1 MIASDFYVEPAD
13 WQQDRAAIVRVRES
27 VFIVEQ
33 GVPEDEEFDRDDE
46 TAHHFVAYADNRMP
60 IGTARL
66 TQDGRIGRVAV
77 EKAWRGKAVGAAL
90 IQSALDLAREQRL
103 QQVRLAA
110 QTYAL
115 GFYERFGFRAY
126 GEEFDDVG
134 IPHRWMRMML
144 KSGESEESAR
154 RRVAVP
160 IDPARNGMLHGLED
174 LQACVS
180 ELIRGC
186 RGLLE
191 LFTPRCQIQVFDTE
205 PAYSELRTLL
215 AFSREPQVRVLIKDS
230 RHAVETGH
238 RWIPL
243 AQRRPT
249 AMEFRNPA
257 RDHAT
262 HTAEFLLIDRRHM
275 ILRENPDRF
284 AARAIVDNPL
294 LAQRQVEFFAEAWEY
309 GSQDPNTR
317 RLAL

>member
-1 MIASDFYVEPAD
+1 MIASEFYVEPAD

-110 QTYAL
+110 QT
-115 GFYERFGFRAY
+115 
-126 GEEFDDVG
+126 
-134 IPHRWMRMML
+134 RWMRMTL
-144 KSGESEESAR
+144 KSGESEDSAR

-257 RDHAT
+257 RDHAS